1 MQQWRALGVRGF
13 PQCKSGNQR
22 ILDEILT
29 PANRTVWFLCT
40 VTLLLILVP
49 SVEARKGKPQ
59 NADKLDAAVAVAW
72 FDLLYDTV
80 KAENFSPPVAARTYG
95 IASVTL
101 YEAVVSGSPRHNSLV
116 DQLND
121 LSSVPQPR
129 KNKKYHWPT
138 VVNYA
143 LGASLRQLFPNAS
156 TEAQAAIA
164 DLEQHFA
171 NTFQSEVSPGIFA
184 RSVSQGQAI
193 ADAVFDW
200 AATDGYS
207 DLNNCSFTP
216 PSGPGMWVPTPPAFA
231 PPLQPCWGQ
240 LTPFVLRSATE
251 CAAPPPLA
259 YSEVPG
265 SPFFLMAKEVYD
277 AVNTLTPEQQTI
289 ARYWADGS
297 GATGTPPGHW
307 IAIVGQIATT
317 DKLSLA
323 AAAEVY
329 ARVGIA
335 VADSFIACWQT
346 KYQYN
351 LLRPVTYIR
360 LFDPA
365 WSSSIGTPPFPEY
378 TSGHSVQ
385 SSAAAKVLTDLFGNK
400 AFTDTTH
407 SDHGLVPALEP
418 RTFSSF
424 TAAADEA
431 AISRLYG
438 GIHYREAIELG
449 LQQGECIG
457 QAIIDRV
464 KFKKK

>member
-1 MQQWRALGVRGF
+1 
-13 PQCKSGNQR
+13 
-22 ILDEILT
+22 
-29 PANRTVWFLCT
+29 
-40 VTLLLILVP
+40 
-49 SVEARKGKPQ
+49 VEARKGKPQ
-59 NADKLDAAVAVAW
+59 NADQLDAAVAVAW

-80 KAENFSPPVAARTYG
+80 KAEAFSPPVAARAYG
-95 IASVTL
+95 IASIAF
-101 YEAVVSGSPRHNSLV
+101 YEAVVSGSPRHKSLV
-116 DQLND
+116 NQLND

-138 VVNYA
+138 VANYA

-156 TEAQAAIA
+156 AGSQAAIA
-164 DLEQHFA
+164 DLEQRFA
-171 NTFQSEVSPGIFA
+171 STFQSEVAPAIFA

-200 AATDGYS
+200 AATDGYAT
-207 DLNNCSFTP
+207 LNNCSFTP
-216 PSGPGMWVPTPPAFA
+216 PSGQGLWVPTPPAFA

-240 LTPFVLRSATE
+240 LEPFVLRSSTE
-251 CAAPPPLA
+251 CAAPLPLA

-277 AVNTLTPEQQTI
+277 TVNTLTPEQQTI
-289 ARYWADGS
+289 AKYWADGPGS
-297 GATGTPPGHW
+297 TGTPSGHW
-307 IAIVGQIATT
+307 ISIVSQIVTT

-323 AAAEVY
+323 AAAEAY
-329 ARVGIA
+329 ARVGIT
-335 VADSFIACWQT
+335 VADSFISCWYT

-360 LFDPA
+360 LFDPQ
-365 WSSSIGTPPFPEY
+365 WSAFLPTPPFPEY

-385 SSAAAKVLTDLFGNK
+385 SSAAATVLTDLFGNK

-407 SDHGLVPALEP
+407 VDHGLVPALEP
-418 RTFSSF
+418 RAFSSF

-449 LQQGECIG
+449 LRQGSCIG
-457 QAIIDRV
+457 QAVIERV
-464 KFKKK
+464 KFEKK